1 MKNSL
6 LFSACVLGSFWL
18 SSCGPSP
25 ETTKRA
31 LPPVI
36 ETKELLY
43 RRGHQLY
50 AEQQFDSAETVLK
63 AAAAIDPAY
72 RPPLNDL
79 AEMHYALGMRES
91 GEGHPRKREQ
101 LRLAREYFARM
112 ESLGV
117 NDADLYERLCE
128 LSNVLKDDREFLK
141 YAKKY
146 ADLYPYDRQ
155 YLNLGIAYFE
165 VADYAGV
172 IKTQKTAVEK
182 FKSSPFV
189 GSFYRQLGRAYMKVD
204 RDQTAEKIFDSGIQ
218 VVDSRLAEL
227 RKAGGD
233 YKSADAYR
241 RLVEDKVSM
250 LLLLK
255 RLHQTYKATDKL
267 ERVERQ
273 LKEAGSTQ

>member
-1 MKNSL
+1 VKSPE
-6 LFSACVLGSFWL
+6 LFCACVLGSVWL
-18 SSCGPSP
+18 CSCGPSP
-25 ETTKRA
+25 ETTKRTPSPA
-31 LPPVI
+31 I

-43 RRGHQLY
+43 QRGHQLY
-50 AEQQFDSAETVLK
+50 AEQQFDSAETILK
-63 AAAAIDPAY
+63 AAVALDPYY
-72 RPPLNDL
+72 RQPLNDL

-91 GEGHPRKREQ
+91 GEGNPRKREQ

-112 ESLGV
+112 ESLGAS
-117 NDADLYERLCE
+117 DGDLYERLCE
-128 LSNVLKDDREFLK
+128 LSNALKDEKTFLK

-146 ADLYPYDRQ
+146 ADLYPFDRQ

-172 IKTQKTAVEK
+172 IRTQKTALEK

-204 RDQTAEKIFDSGIQ
+204 RDQTAEKTFTGGIQ
-218 VVDSRLAEL
+218 AVDSRLAEL
-227 RKAGGD
+227 RKSGGD
-233 YKSADAYR
+233 YKSTDAYR

-255 RLHQTYKATDKL
+255 RLHQTYKETDKL
-267 ERVERQ
+267 ESVERQ
-273 LKEAGSTQ
+273 LKEAGSAK